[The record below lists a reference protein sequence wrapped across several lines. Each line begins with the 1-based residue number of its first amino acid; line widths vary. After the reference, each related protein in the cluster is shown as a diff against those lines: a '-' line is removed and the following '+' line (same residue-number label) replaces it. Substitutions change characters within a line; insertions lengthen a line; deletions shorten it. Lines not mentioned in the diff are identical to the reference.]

1 MFVCLRCLIISWSI
15 WWCNWGF
22 LKRVWINF
30 WVEIL
35 IKWIGDRV
43 IILFEWGDLFRMVIL
58 LKKFFLFRIV
68 NVIELLG
75 DNLCLILIYFD
86 IIK

>member
-1 MFVCLRCLIISWSI
+1 MFVCLRCLIINWSI

-58 LKKFFLFRIV
+58 LKKFFFFRIV

-75 DNLCLILIYFD
+75 DNLCLILI
-86 IIK
+86 